1 MSMMEGKKGKGAM
14 GVFKVMITLMF
25 LNLSSWVKS
34 EGEDIRWLVNNK
46 FTNYERAK
54 KLKVLKGTK
63 NEYRMSIVGKPW
75 DRLGD

>member
-46 FTNYERAK
+46 F
-54 KLKVLKGTK
+54 
-63 NEYRMSIVGKPW
+63 S
-75 DRLGD
+75 